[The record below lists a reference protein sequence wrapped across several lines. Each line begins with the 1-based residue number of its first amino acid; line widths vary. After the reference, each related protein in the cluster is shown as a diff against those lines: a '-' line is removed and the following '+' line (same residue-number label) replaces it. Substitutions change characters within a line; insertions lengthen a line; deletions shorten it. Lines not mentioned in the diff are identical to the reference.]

1 MSEVIRNNQ
10 NQILDT
16 DGHPLEQVAAYN
28 SAERR
33 NAAATVEEKRE
44 LANAALRLSGSS
56 RESYDAVGA
65 QREAETQEAAA
76 NWKGFEHYNRNA
88 GAYQEAAYEED
99 ARRSA
104 PEESTEEA
112 PAPEV
117 KQ

>member
-33 NAAATVEEKRE
+33 NAAATVEEKRD

-56 RESYDAVGA
+56 RESYDAVAA

-76 NWKGFEHYNRNA
+76 NWKGFEHYNKNA

-99 ARRSA
+99 ARRST
-104 PEESTEEA
+104 PEEGHQETEE
-112 PAPEV
+112 PEA